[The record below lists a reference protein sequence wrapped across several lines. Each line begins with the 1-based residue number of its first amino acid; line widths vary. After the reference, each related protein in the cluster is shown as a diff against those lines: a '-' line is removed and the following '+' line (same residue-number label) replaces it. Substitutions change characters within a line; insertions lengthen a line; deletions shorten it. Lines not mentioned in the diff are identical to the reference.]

1 MSKILIVDDEED
13 IQLLYRKEL
22 ESIGY
27 QAVAVGT
34 IEQAKEMFMLGG
46 IDLVILDLK
55 LTTPDSGLEVL
66 RWMRQTESVTP
77 IIINSAYPNYKA
89 DFTSW
94 LANEYLVKSG
104 DLNELTATV
113 TKLLEQKNE
122 KTTGKKDRKD

>member
-1 MSKILIVDDEED
+1 MFKILIVDDEED
-13 IQLLYRKEL
+13 IRLLYRKEL

-27 QAVAVGT
+27 QAVVAGT
-34 IEQAKEMFMLGG
+34 IEQAKEIFMLGG

-55 LTTPDSGLEVL
+55 LTTSDSGLEVL

-77 IIINSAYPNYKA
+77 IIINSAYPNYRA

-104 DLNELTATV
+104 DLNELMTTV
-113 TKLLEQKNE
+113 AQLLEQKTE
-122 KTTGKKDRKD
+122 KTTDKKD

>member
-1 MSKILIVDDEED
+1 MFKILIVDDEED
-13 IQLLYRKEL
+13 IQLLYRKAL

-34 IEQAKEMFMLGG
+34 IERAKEIFMLGG

-89 DFTSW
+89 DFSSW
-94 LANEYLVKSG
+94 LANEYLIKSG
-104 DLNELTATV
+104 DLNELTTTV
-113 TKLLEQKNE
+113 TRLLEQKTE
-122 KTTGKKDRKD
+122 KTTDKKD